1 MGAPRVLFVKL
12 SSLGDVVHHLPALTD
27 FARHHP
33 QAHVGWAVEDAYL
46 ELVRLH
52 PALAE
57 AFPVNL
63 RGLRRAP
70 WSGAQWGSLVQTRR
84 SLRNE
89 PWDYV
94 IDTQGLLK
102 SGLVASCARG
112 PRFGFDRSSAR
123 ERLASRCYDVGIA
136 VARGQHAVRRNRELV
151 AAVFGYAIDDGVD
164 YGLQPP
170 AAPPAWAPQV
180 PYLVMLHA
188 ASRAEKTW
196 PAARWVELGRR
207 LADHGYALVLP
218 GGNAR
223 ERAAGAKIAA
233 QVPNASA
240 APATSLGEMAA
251 LIGHAWAT
259 VGVDTGLTHLSVAL
273 GRPTVGIYCATSPA
287 LTGLNGRNAVS
298 LGTRGAAPSVESVA
312 QALGA

>member
-27 FARHHP
+27 FAHHHP
-33 QAHVGWAVEDAYL
+33 DAHVGWAVEDAYV

-52 PALAE
+52 PALTE

-70 WSGAQWGSLVQTRR
+70 WSGAQWRSLAQARR
-84 SLRNE
+84 SIGRQA
-89 PWDYV
+89 WDYV

-102 SGLVASCARG
+102 SGLVAACARG

-123 ERLASRCYDVGIA
+123 ERLASRCYDVGIQ
-136 VARGQHAVRRNRELV
+136 VARGRHAVRRNRELV
-151 AAVFGYAIDDGVD
+151 AAVFGYALDEPVD
-164 YGLQPP
+164 YGLRAPS
-170 AAPPAWAPQV
+170 APPAWAPQG

-196 PAARWVELGRR
+196 PAERWVELGRR
-207 LADHGYALVLP
+207 LGDDGYALVLP
-218 GGNAR
+218 GGDAR
-223 ERAAGAKIAA
+223 ERAAAARIAA
-233 QVPNASA
+233 QIPNASA
-240 APATSLGEMAA
+240 APATSLLEMAA
-251 LIGHAWAT
+251 LVGHAWAT

-273 GRPTVGIYCATSPA
+273 GRPTVGIYCATDPA
-287 LTGLNGRNAVS
+287 LTGLHGRNAVS
-298 LGTRGAAPSVESVA
+298 LGTRGASPSVEMVA

>member
-27 FARHHP
+27 FVRHHP
-33 QAHVGWAVEDAYL
+33 DAHVGWAVEDAYL

-52 PALAE
+52 PALTE

-70 WSGAQWGSLVQTRR
+70 WSGAQWRALAQTRR
-84 SLRNE
+84 LLRNQA
-89 PWDYV
+89 WDYV

-102 SGLVASCARG
+102 SGLVAACARG
-112 PRFGFDRSSAR
+112 PHFGFDRSSAR
-123 ERLASRCYDVGIA
+123 ERLAARCYDVGIP
-136 VARGQHAVRRNRELV
+136 VARGQHAVRRNRQLV
-151 AAVFGYAIDDGVD
+151 AAVFGYPIDETAD
-164 YGLQPP
+164 YGLHTP
-170 AAPPAWAPQV
+170 ATPPAWAPQG

-188 ASRAEKTW
+188 ASRAAKTW

-207 LADHGYALVLP
+207 LADHGYSLVLP

-223 ERAAGAKIAA
+223 ERAAAASIAA
-233 QVPNASA
+233 QIPNASA
-240 APATSLGEMAA
+240 APATSVAEMAA

-273 GRPTVGIYCATSPA
+273 GRPTVGIYCATDPA
-287 LTGLNGRNAVS
+287 LTGLHGRNAVS
-298 LGTRGAAPSVESVA
+298 LGKRAAPPSVESVA